1 MALTKVKAGNIIL
14 TTPSASSNDVTP
26 ATTQYVTTA
35 IGNLID
41 TAPSTLNTLNELAAA
56 LGDDVN
62 FSTTVT
68 NSIATK
74 LPLAG
79 GTLTGVLTG
88 TEFNV
93 GVNYAGKFN
102 AKQSNAD
109 AYGIV
114 LEASANDAWLRMGHT
129 GTYAQIDATYNA
141 SAGHTPLQLLAGGSA
156 RIHIATNGTVAI
168 GNTSPPTTNT
178 FNADMIVGPS
188 LYIANYSSG
197 ANQQSIFGNNTYY
210 NSGYKAVTGD
220 TSASMV
226 NFSQGNVSFD
236 TATTVT
242 TDSAQSFTT
251 KLYLKNDGNVGI
263 GTTNPLNKFVV
274 AHESHGVAIDYVGTL
289 PYQAGLFTSSTAHT
303 QTAYGDLNIKSRSD
317 YTTYG
322 IGFFTANVANT
333 PTLRMKI
340 DNTGNM
346 DITTGNLF
354 TDTTSGIFF
363 SGGIG
368 SFTNGIYGVGVNN
381 VAIAAGGAERMRIEA
396 AGQVVL
402 TASTPSIKMIDS
414 DDNSAQFIQGYSGG
428 LGYYADDNNAI
439 SNSFHRFFI
448 DGTEKMRIDESG
460 RVKMPYQPGFFAR
473 GNTSQW
479 LHGSTGGWNT
489 IVNGIAHANG
499 TTIGVNLTEG
509 ASAHLN
515 GYDTGSDFNTS
526 NGRFTAPVE
535 GKYLIHGSIYCAK
548 VSTSANDYMHFLVY
562 VNGQQINQMYTM
574 GGHKQAY
581 QMDFSLNISSVLF
594 LEQND
599 YVEWKIYTTSS
610 NMQIY
615 GDHLCIGAHMI
626 S

>member
-220 TSASMV
+220 TAASMV